1 MSSEPYAE
9 VVNGNYCDVCGKDGP
24 DLDPFPVEVCR
35 LCYAG
40 VEERA
45 RVREEERDVYRAA
58 LADLVAG
65 MAGARERAIAAL
77 SGRPIDPGVARAM
90 AGGDRDYSGDPPT
103 GK

>member
-1 MSSEPYAE
+1 MNESKLSILEKVGSTDVQELVAE
-9 VVNGNYCDVCGKDGP
+9 VRR
-24 DLDPFPVEVCR
+24 VEQ
-35 LCYAG
+35 
-40 VEERA
+40 RA